1 MPDTNEI
8 TSQIES
14 ISIRDIGNLS
24 IVELLVLQKLLRHGR
39 PVVRHILF
47 NEVSQFLISEQK
59 KVANSIN
66 LKDLPVGA
74 QKFHKFLK

>member
-1 MPDTNEI
+1 MPNTNEI
-8 TSQIES
+8 RSQIEG

-24 IVELLVLQKLLRHGR
+24 IIELLVLQRLLRHGR

-59 KVANSIN
+59 KVVNSIK
-66 LKDLPVGA
+66 LKLSF
-74 QKFHKFLK
+74 QTSL